1 MTRTRARS
9 HPLFVALALV
19 TLTLSSWGGYR
30 LLLDYGHAPAGL
42 AALAV
47 GGLDIVAV
55 LCGKHALTVAADG
68 DSSAPWNAA
77 LFLFTGLASFA
88 QFERASLAG
97 DPLIIGVTMGAFPV
111 ATVLLFEGQLRRA
124 YRLNGRAAGRL
135 APPRATF
142 DFIVWMLYPR
152 QAMQATRFAVL
163 DRGLDSDAALMLAER
178 ELQRRADMES
188 ARPPRRRFARTYAHL
203 LSGQELRELEGG
215 DAARTT
221 APDSPDE
228 DRMTATEQDNFVRLH
243 GSVTA
248 AVRAAHVKHG
258 TDLNSV
264 YTAVRATVPDADKET
279 VRRTLARV
287 ARSNGSTER
296 GDA

>member
-1 MTRTRARS
+1 MNPRTRAKAS
-9 HPLFVALALV
+9 PLFVALALV
-19 TLTLSSWGGYR
+19 TLALSSWGAFH
-30 LLLDYGHAPAGL
+30 LLHDYGAMPAEL

-77 LFLFTGLASFA
+77 LMLFTGLAAFA

-97 DPLIIGVTMGAFPV
+97 DPLIIGVTMGAFPI

-142 DFIVWMLYPR
+142 DLIVWLLYPR

-178 ELQRRADMES
+178 EMQRRAELE
-188 ARPPRRRFARTYAHL
+188 ARKPERRRFRRSYAHL
-203 LSGQELRELEGG
+203 LSGGELRELEDG
-215 DAARTT
+215 RTIE
-221 APDSPDE
+221 ADEPDE
-228 DRMTATEQDNFVRLH
+228 STPSVRTR
-243 GSVTA
+243 GAISA
-248 AVRAAHVKHG
+248 AVRTAHAEHGDDLDKVLEVVRTIVPAA
-258 TDLNSV
+258 D
-264 YTAVRATVPDADKET
+264 RDT
-279 VRRTLARV
+279 VRRTMSRL
-287 ARSNGSTER
+287 NGRT
-296 GDA
+296 G